1 MLSEKVMKIQNY
13 RILQRNNNNKKQTGE
28 SSSLN
33 RKLGALVVMISW
45 WFDLQLPMKSVPIN
59 NNIWNPIQARYT

>member
-1 MLSEKVMKIQNY
+1 MLSEKVMKSKIIEY
-13 RILQRNNNNKKQTGE
+13 CKGIIIKSKTSE

-33 RKLGALVVMISW
+33 RKLGALIVVIAW
-45 WFDLQLPMKSVPIN
+45 WFDLQLPMQSVPIN